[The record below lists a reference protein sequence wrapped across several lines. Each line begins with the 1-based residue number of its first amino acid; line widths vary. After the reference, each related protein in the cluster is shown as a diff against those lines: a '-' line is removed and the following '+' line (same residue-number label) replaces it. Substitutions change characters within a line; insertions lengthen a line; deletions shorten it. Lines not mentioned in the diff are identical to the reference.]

1 MTRWCRVCERPGI
14 PVVRGTGELE
24 TYSVEAFISRI
35 WTLRDNLSIC
45 DAWYVALAEALQ
57 VRLITTDGW
66 L

>member
-1 MTRWCRVCERPGI
+1 M
-14 PVVRGTGELE
+14 VRGTGELE